1 MLPDVSM
8 KRGNHPEGPRGEKGS
23 TGFTEPLGG
32 KTAGKP
38 VPDEVSTR
46 LQRIAELA
54 REDPQRALLSL
65 ANRIDVGFLH
75 EAYRR
80 TRKDGATGV
89 DGQTA
94 KEYEE
99 RLWENLQ
106 SLHERFKSG
115 LYRAPAVRR
124 TYVPKG
130 DGKQRPIGIPTFEDK
145 VLQRAVTMVLEA
157 VYEQDFLPVSY
168 GYRPGRS
175 AHMALEELWQGLMK
189 MGGGWIVELDI
200 TSFFDTLDHARLRQI
215 LDRRVRDGVV
225 RRTIDKWLAAGVMEG
240 GQVRHSD
247 VGTPQGG
254 VVSPCLANVYLHEVL
269 DVWFEKQ
276 VKPRLRGRG
285 FMLRFADDAVLV
297 FSNEADARQV
307 LRELPDRF
315 GSYGLQ
321 LHPAKTRLI
330 HFVPPRAGDKDQGGH
345 GDTSFDFLGF
355 THHWARGRRGR
366 WVVRR
371 RTARTR
377 VSRALKAASEWL
389 RSVRHAPIEWQHK
402 VLGRKLRGHYNYY
415 YIRGNSSLVYSFR
428 AQVRLLWKKWLD
440 RRSHKARMTWK
451 RFEHVL
457 AAFPLPAPRVTGGP
471 YPHAANP

>member
-1 MLPDVSM
+1 VLSDVSM

-23 TGFTEPLGG
+23 TGFTEPLEG

-54 REDPQRALLSL
+54 REDPERALLSL
-65 ANRIDVGFLH
+65 ANRIDVEFLH

-89 DGQTA
+89 DGQTG

-99 RLWENLQ
+99 KLWENLQ

-115 LYRAPAVRR
+115 VYRAPAVRR

-145 VLQRAVTMVLEA
+145 VLQRAVAMVLEA
-157 VYEQDFLPVSY
+157 VYEQDFLPVSH

-175 AHMALEELWQGLMK
+175 AHTALEELWQGLMQ
-189 MGGGWIVELDI
+189 MGGGWVVELDI
-200 TSFFDTLDHARLRQI
+200 TSFFDTLDHARLRHI
-215 LDRRVRDGVV
+215 LDQRVRDGVI

-240 GQVRHSD
+240 GLVRHSD

-276 VKPRLRGRG
+276 VKPRLRGRA
-285 FMLRFADDAVLV
+285 FMVRFADDAVLV

-307 LRELPDRF
+307 LRELPERF

-330 HFVPPRAGDKDQGGH
+330 HFVPQRGEDSDQGGP
-345 GDTSFDFLGF
+345 GSTTFDFLGF
-355 THHWARGRRGR
+355 THHWGRGRRGR

-371 RTARTR
+371 RTARSR
-377 VSRALKAASEWL
+377 FSRALKRASEWF
-389 RSVRHAPIEWQHK
+389 RSVRHEPVGWQHMA
-402 VLGRKLRGHYNYY
+402 LGRKLRGYYNYY
-415 YIRGNSSLVYSFR
+415 CISGNSAAVHSFR
-428 AQVRLLWKKWLD
+428 FEVTRLWRKWLD
-440 RRSHKARMTWK
+440 RRSHKAAMTWD
-451 RFEHVL
+451 RFSHVL
-457 AAFPLPAPRVTGGP
+457 ERFPLPAPYVVRGA
-471 YPHAANP
+471 YHHAANP